1 MLWMVVLQWKS
12 KKKDLSEVR
21 GRADEGRKREEG
33 KEGDVPEV
41 LSLFSLKSVPLA
53 AGLSSW
59 LSATGLETIVN

>member
-33 KEGDVPEV
+33 KEGGCTGSSQ
-41 LSLFSLKSVPLA
+41 SL
-53 AGLSSW
+53 
-59 LSATGLETIVN
+59 